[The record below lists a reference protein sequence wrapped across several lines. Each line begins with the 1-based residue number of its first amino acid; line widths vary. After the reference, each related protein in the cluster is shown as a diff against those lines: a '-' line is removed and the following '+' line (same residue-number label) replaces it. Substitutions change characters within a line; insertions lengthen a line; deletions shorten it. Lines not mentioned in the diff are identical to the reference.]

1 MALCQMMG
9 PQGPGTAM
17 VKQNSILFAAS
28 RVAQAT
34 KHSPNFKA
42 VMVEMCER
50 KKITIQG
57 LNKGENKL
65 IIDVSSLLKGMYRI
79 TISYLNEKLKEEQFT
94 LY

>member
-1 MALCQMMG
+1 MNVNRG
-9 PQGPGTAM
+9 IVG
-17 VKQNSILFAAS
+17 
-28 RVAQAT
+28 
-34 KHSPNFKA
+34 NFLDMHLYAESFQIVNIKIYNI
-42 VMVEMCER
+42 VGE
-50 KKITIQG
+50 KKISKWEE